1 MATTAEQG
9 ARLGMWQ
16 APPGV
21 DPTTAFTLDRV
32 FPAINPEDQFN
43 RDKRLLEFMDELQTK
58 QAEKRQKLGEES
70 TQKALLYQTL
80 ANLPGTI
87 AAGFGNQ
94 MSLQAQGAANIS
106 NMMMEGARN
115 MATIPGYQ
123 PVGMNYAIPRYFGT

>member
-1 MATTAEQG
+1 MSNTVEDG
-9 ARLGMWQ
+9 AKLGMWSDK
-16 APPGV
+16 V
-21 DPTTAFTLDRV
+21 DPTTAFLVNRV
-32 FPAINPEDQFN
+32 FPYVDPDEQAR
-43 RDKRLLEFMDELQTK
+43 RDERSLDLADRYATK
-58 QAEKRQKLGEES
+58 QALFRQKLGEES

-94 MSLQAQGAANIS
+94 MALQAQGAANIS

-115 MATIPGYQ
+115 MANVPGYQ